1 MNRISYLD
9 GFRGVAVLLVVLF
22 HLGVINSGFSGVELF
37 FVISGF
43 IITLL
48 ILKEYTETESLNIK
62 QFFIRRISR
71 IYPSLLVTIL
81 GTLFLFINFPVYSIY
96 EKVTS
101 QGVFSALGVENFYE
115 LFHSLGYWER
125 GVKSPLL
132 HMWSIGIELQ
142 FYLFWPFIMK
152 YLLKSQLN
160 EPKGKEKVQQWLL
173 AMAVIL
179 GIGTVFASSYLSFNQ
194 MYYNPLT
201 RIFSFVIG
209 GMVGVVLF
217 NAEKK
222 KLKGQSL
229 MISGLILSLSYLS
242 WAYFDVGN
250 LLLFKGVIIIFSG
263 LFASLI
269 YLAGVTETRIINYV
283 FENPV
288 LLFIGKISFSLYLV
302 HMPVIFFLSSDAIL
316 KLTGVSLHSQNYVLQ
331 LLQFCFSIISA
342 LVLHYLVESK
352 VKLRGGV
359 PCLILV
365 MTLPLITSVM
375 VKNANDF
382 RLFKGSEQLI
392 EQRWI
397 ASEPIVIEGQENVL
411 FVGDSWS
418 RRTAMG
424 FALANQKNSQ
434 VDYGTLAYGVGN
446 GSLMDPHYYLQ
457 NNEKIGMYK
466 SFSGYLEHW
475 ETALNTYY
483 PTKVILEFGN
493 SDQAK
498 MVIDEEEI
506 QVGDPGF
513 AALYI
518 SQYQK
523 VIDFFSRREVDIYVM
538 NVINN
543 AHQRSELALTKQSD
557 EMNLIIKKVLKNNA
571 NKVQFLDIQGLLA
584 DGSSQLSPPMIKGIS
599 MYDETWHNSY
609 DGAIYIGDW
618 LIQELQQK

>member
-1 MNRISYLD
+1 
-9 GFRGVAVLLVVLF
+9 
-22 HLGVINSGFSGVELF
+22 
-37 FVISGF
+37 
-43 IITLL
+43 
-48 ILKEYTETESLNIK
+48 
-62 QFFIRRISR
+62 
-71 IYPSLLVTIL
+71 
-81 GTLFLFINFPVYSIY
+81 
-96 EKVTS
+96 
-101 QGVFSALGVENFYE
+101 
-115 LFHSLGYWER
+115 
-125 GVKSPLL
+125 
-132 HMWSIGIELQ
+132 
-142 FYLFWPFIMK
+142 
-152 YLLKSQLN
+152 
-160 EPKGKEKVQQWLL
+160 
-173 AMAVIL
+173 
-179 GIGTVFASSYLSFNQ
+179 
-194 MYYNPLT
+194 
-201 RIFSFVIG
+201 
-209 GMVGVVLF
+209 MV
-217 NAEKK
+217 
-222 KLKGQSL
+222 
-229 MISGLILSLSYLS
+229 
-242 WAYFDVGN
+242 
-250 LLLFKGVIIIFSG
+250 
-263 LFASLI
+263 
-269 YLAGVTETRIINYV
+269 R
-283 FENPV
+283 
-288 LLFIGKISFSLYLV
+288 
-302 HMPVIFFLSSDAIL
+302 
-316 KLTGVSLHSQNYVLQ
+316 
-331 LLQFCFSIISA
+331 
-342 LVLHYLVESK
+342 
-352 VKLRGGV
+352 
-359 PCLILV
+359 
-365 MTLPLITSVM
+365 
-375 VKNANDF
+375 NANDF
-382 RLFKGSEQLI
+382 RLFKGSEKQI

-557 EMNLIIKKVLKNNA
+557 EMNQIIQKVLKNNA
-571 NKVQFLDIQGLLA
+571 NKVQALDIQGLLA